1 MIPISSAVSSG
12 LTWSKVSCNRSYE
25 LKLNHEVVGT
35 LKRPSFWSSNFVAEA
50 QNGRWTF
57 RRGGWLGSGAQIV
70 DPASQQAIATLTSG
84 WGSGGTLTFA
94 DGQTFRLE
102 CHGWWRPVWSVI
114 VEGGEPVL
122 RLHTR
127 EKTVELLAGAAVPD
141 SRLSLLIMFIWY
153 RKLQAE
159 EDAASAAMVAVIAA
173 S

>member
-1 MIPISSAVSSG
+1 MIPISSAISSG
-12 LTWSKVSCNRSYE
+12 FTWSKISCRNYE

-35 LKRPSFWSSNFVAEA
+35 LKRPSFWSSNFIAET
-50 QNGRWTF
+50 QHGRWTF

-70 DPASQQAIATLTSG
+70 DSASQQAIATLTSG
-84 WGSGGTLTFA
+84 WGCGGTLTFA

-114 VEGGEPVL
+114 AESGEPLL

-127 EKTVELLAGAAVPD
+127 EKTVEVLSRAVPD

>member
-1 MIPISSAVSSG
+1 MIPISSAISSG
-12 LTWSKVSCNRSYE
+12 FTWSKISCRNYE
-25 LKLNHEVVGT
+25 LKLNHDVVGT
-35 LKRPSFWSSNFVAEA
+35 LQRPSFWSSNIVAET
-50 QNGRWTF
+50 QHGHWTF

-70 DPASQQAIATLTSG
+70 DSASQQSIATLTSG

-114 VEGGEPVL
+114 AEGGEPLL

-127 EKTVELLAGAAVPD
+127 EKTVEVLSRAAAPD
-141 SRLSLLIMFIWY
+141 SRLPLLIMFIWY

>member
-1 MIPISSAVSSG
+1 MIPISSAISSG
-12 LTWSKVSCNRSYE
+12 FTWSKISCRSYE
-25 LKLNHEVVGT
+25 LKLNHAVVGT
-35 LKRPSFWSSNFVAEA
+35 LQRPSFWSSNFVAEA
-50 QNGRWTF
+50 QHGRWTF

-70 DPASQQAIATLTSG
+70 DSASQQPVATLTSG
-84 WGSGGTLTFA
+84 WGCGGTLTFA

-102 CHGWWRPVWSVI
+102 SYGWWRPVWSVI
-114 VEGGEPVL
+114 AEGGEPLL

-127 EKTVELLAGAAVPD
+127 EKTVEVLSRAVPD

-159 EDAASAAMVAVIAA
+159 EDATSAAMVAVIAA